1 MNEFNSKNMAAITGA
16 ARGNG
21 RATAFEL
28 GHNGF
33 SLYLSDVQSNLLED
47 TISDLKDDGIE
58 VYGGIF
64 DASKLSDVDNLFEQL
79 IMRYNKLD
87 VFVNNAGSSK
97 PQNFLEVTEEN
108 WDWTMDLNLKG
119 PYFLM
124 QKASKIM
131 INQRSGSIV
140 NIASISS
147 SGGNTSSPPYAI
159 AKSGIVNMTVTA
171 AANLGKYG
179 IRVNAVSPGVV
190 NTNFHDEVDLIVG
203 KEKYGI
209 DQSKQL
215 SDSEEKNI
223 ISKINI
229 EKINNA
235 KNTIP
240 LGRLAESEDIAKTVA
255 FLASD
260 ASKYITGETIV
271 VGGGKSSL

>member
-1 MNEFNSKNMAAITGA
+1 M
-16 ARGNG
+16 
-21 RATAFEL
+21 
-28 GHNGF
+28 
-33 SLYLSDVQSNLLED
+33 
-47 TISDLKDDGIE
+47 
-58 VYGGIF
+58 
-64 DASKLSDVDNLFEQL
+64 
-79 IMRYNKLD
+79 
-87 VFVNNAGSSK
+87 
-97 PQNFLEVTEEN
+97 
-108 WDWTMDLNLKG
+108 
-119 PYFLM
+119 
-124 QKASKIM
+124 
-131 INQRSGSIV
+131 
-140 NIASISS
+140 
-147 SGGNTSSPPYAI
+147 
-159 AKSGIVNMTVTA
+159 
-171 AANLGKYG
+171 
-179 IRVNAVSPGVV
+179 
-190 NTNFHDEVDLIVG
+190 G